1 MTNLQPTQGQKSFYN
16 KAKIHNNSEG
26 KILLTSYNT
35 HVATFDT
42 IHNKMYVYGYFSQTT
57 AKHIN
62 SFLELYGF
70 KRCNKKQL
78 ENYNN

>member
-1 MTNLQPTQGQKSFYN
+1 MTNLTPTCNQKSFYN
-16 KAKIHNNSEG
+16 KAKLNNSNG
-26 KILLTSYNT
+26 LIKLISYTTN
-35 HVATFDT
+35 VATFDT
-42 IHNKMYVYGYFSQTT
+42 INNKMYVYGYYSQTT

-70 KRCNKKQL
+70 KRCSKKEL

>member
-16 KAKIHNNSEG
+16 KAKIETFNDTTYL
-26 KILLTSYNT
+26 ISYST
-35 HVATFDT
+35 QVAFYNHKT
-42 IHNKMYVYGYFSQTT
+42 NKMTVKGYYSQTT

-70 KRCNKKQL
+70 KRCSKKEL

>member
-1 MTNLQPTQGQKSFYN
+1 MTNLIPTCRQKSFYN
-16 KAKIHNNSEG
+16 KAKLNNSDG
-26 KILLTSYNT
+26 LIKLISYTTN
-35 HVATFDT
+35 VATYDT
-42 IHNKMYVYGYFSQTT
+42 INNKMYVYGYYSQTT

-78 ENYNN
+78 ENYNK

>member
-1 MTNLQPTQGQKSFYN
+1 MTNLQPTNGQKSFYN
-16 KAKIHNNSEG
+16 KAKLINSNG
-26 KILLTSYNT
+26 IIKLVSYST
-35 HVATFDT
+35 TVATFDT
-42 IHNKMYVYGYFSQTT
+42 INNKMYVYGYYSQTT